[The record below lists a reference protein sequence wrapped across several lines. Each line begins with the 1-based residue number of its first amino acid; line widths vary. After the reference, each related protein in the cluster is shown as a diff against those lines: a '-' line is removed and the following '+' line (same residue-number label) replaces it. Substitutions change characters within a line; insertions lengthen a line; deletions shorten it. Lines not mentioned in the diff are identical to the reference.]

1 MAKNIEI
8 NYNSGSGYEVLYPKT
23 IPELTGCLPLTGGT
37 LTGPLTL
44 NGEPSGEMEAVN
56 KGYVDG
62 IGVGVE
68 GLKQVLLWTVTATST
83 QISKGTSWTSGTTLT
98 QSPRDYPPYGLLIE
112 TIYNNI
118 TITFDDV
125 NFNNTAS
132 ITFYMG
138 DSGGRPPLENQ
149 SDGVFVP
156 SLVSANVEHYS
167 GTLSVFSFACRMD
180 YSEDGGSSRPES
192 TFLFSNNTYVNIS
205 FGFKDYIGTNQMR
218 YPIIYYRVDKLNTV
232 YSDTSITTN
241 FYLAYDH

>member
-23 IPELTGCLPLTGGT
+23 LPELTGCLPLTGGT

-44 NGEPSGEMEAVN
+44 SGEPSGEMEAVN

-62 IGVGVE
+62 RGINVE
-68 GLKQVLLWTVTATST
+68 ALKQVLLWTVTATST
-83 QISKGTSWTSGTTLT
+83 QIANGTSWISGITLT
-98 QSPRDYPPYGLLIE
+98 EPPRDYPPYGLLIE

-125 NFNNTAS
+125 DFNNTAG
-132 ITFYMG
+132 IKFYMG
-138 DSGGRPPLENQ
+138 DSGGTPPKENQ
-149 SDGVFVP
+149 SDGVLVP

-167 GTLSVFSFACRMD
+167 GTLSVFSFAGRMD
-180 YSEDGGSSRPES
+180 YSEDGGRSRPES
-192 TFLFSNNTYVNIS
+192 MFLFWNDATINIS

-218 YPIIYYRVDKLNTV
+218 YPIIYYKVEKINTV